1 MCIRDRY
8 RWRNNGIK
16 LFPTKHPLVRKTTY
30 ICQCED
36 GTTDSFKRITYQFL
50 SDPSRTVV
58 QYLGS
63 SSVTIPSPHGN
74 RVHDDKVY
82 IRSCPSVLVVV
93 VVACTDYGCVAPCL
107 ANILQ
112 NVRFWAASLA
122 SGSPMSK
129 GERSSVM
136 FRIQVERGRPGSLL
150 QFSGS
155 CSNRTRLASADSSI
169 RARCPNRESGQR
181 K

>member
-1 MCIRDRY
+1 
-8 RWRNNGIK
+8 
-16 LFPTKHPLVRKTTY
+16 LFNYPLQSY
-30 ICQCED
+30 C
-36 GTTDSFKRITYQFL
+36 SA
-50 SDPSRTVV
+50 
-58 QYLGS
+58 
-63 SSVTIPSPHGN
+63 
-74 RVHDDKVY
+74 
-82 IRSCPSVLVVV
+82 V

-169 RARCPNRESGQR
+169 RARCPNRESRRDLTVDERGGCSVNRRTSSFRTKSFQR
-181 K
+181 MSKILRRHHWSVASILRASALVTVQHSDPYNIIGRI